1 MRVFIAFTTLLVG
14 LSGWVGY
21 RWGHGPEPALEMRAE
36 KPRQRPQERR
46 QPRESPREEGIE
58 VIQRLK
64 REDFLISRDYLRGIE
79 AWNHVKGLSLAQVKA
94 ALAITGEE
102 AAPNNWDNLATLLF
116 HRWGELDPEEA
127 MRHVRQLGDAEARN
141 YGSSILVAW
150 MKNDP
155 EAAYRWSLGDRK
167 FAESL
172 QFDRMLA
179 STLMTEPAASAMEK
193 SKLLGEAIS
202 RSVAINFA
210 QAMGGEAESRAE
222 FLSAISSLD
231 KKPRQDAIG
240 TMIRVWSGE
249 APEEVLKGWNDLPID
264 GEQQKPLLHDVLKL
278 WGKREPAKAVEWM
291 TAHPEMADLG
301 QVQGVYKTWQ
311 ENDATATAAERW
323 LLGRSDAG
331 AFAADIAK
339 QMHSESL
346 NNTMGLNWSGLS
358 QEEIQHNRQTH
369 YRIWAQAKPDEA
381 ARWLE
386 SIGPEAAKSFTGKTD
401 AKQ

>member
-21 RWGHGPEPALEMRAE
+21 RWGHGPEPALEMAAE
-36 KPRQRPQERR
+36 KPRHRPQERR
-46 QPRESPREEGIE
+46 ELRESPREDGVE

-64 REDFLISRDYLRGIE
+64 REEFLISRDYLRGIE

-94 ALAITGEE
+94 ALATTDEK
-102 AAPNNWDNLATLLF
+102 AAFANWDNLATLLF

-127 MRHVRQLGDAEARN
+127 LRHVRQLGEAEAQN
-141 YGSSILVAW
+141 FGPAILAAW
-150 MKNDP
+150 IKNDP
-155 EAAYRWSLGDRK
+155 EGAYRWSVGDRK
-167 FAESL
+167 FAESI
-172 QFDRMLA
+172 QFNRMLP
-179 STLMTEPAASAMEK
+179 STLMSESAASAMAK
-193 SKLLGEAIS
+193 AKLLGDDIS
-202 RSVAINFA
+202 LSVAMKLA
-210 QAMGGEAESRAE
+210 QAMSGDAESRAE

-231 KKPRQDAIG
+231 QKPRQDAIG
-240 TMIRVWSGE
+240 TMIRVWSSQ
-249 APEEVLKGWNDLPID
+249 APDELLKGWNELPID
-264 GEQQKPLLHDVLKL
+264 GEQQKPLLNDVLKL

-301 QVQGVYKTWQ
+301 QVQGVYKTWL
-311 ENDATATAAERW
+311 ENDAATAERW
-323 LLGRSDAG
+323 LLGLSDAG

-358 QEEIQHNRQTH
+358 QEETQNNRQTH
-369 YRIWAQAKPDEA
+369 YRIWAQAKPEEA
-381 ARWLE
+381 ALWLK

>member
-1 MRVFIAFTTLLVG
+1 MRAFIAFTTLLVG
-14 LSGWVGY
+14 LSAWAGY
-21 RWGHGPEPALEMRAE
+21 RWGHGPETALEMWAQ
-36 KPRQRPQERR
+36 KPRQRPQTHR
-46 QPRESPREEGIE
+46 QPRESQREDRIE

-64 REDFLISRDYLRGIE
+64 RDEFLISRDYLRGIE
-79 AWNHVKGLSLAQVKA
+79 AWNHVKGLSLAQVKE
-94 ALAITGEE
+94 ALATSGEN
-102 AAPNNWDNLATLLF
+102 AAANGWGNLATLLF

-127 MRHVRQLGDAEARN
+127 MRHVRQLGEAEAQN
-141 YGSSILVAW
+141 FGPAILVAW

-167 FAESL
+167 FAESIG
-172 QFDRMLA
+172 FDFMLP
-179 STLMTEPAASAMEK
+179 STLMSESAASAMEK
-193 SKLLGEAIS
+193 AKLLGDGIS
-202 RSVAINFA
+202 SSVAMKLA
-210 QAMGGEAESRAE
+210 QAMSGDAKSRAE

-240 TMIRVWSGE
+240 TMIRVWSSQ
-249 APEEVLKGWNDLPID
+249 APDELLKEWNDLPID
-264 GEQQKPLLHDVLKL
+264 GEQQKPLLNDVLKL

-301 QVQGVYKTWQ
+301 QVQGVYKTWL
-311 ENDATATAAERW
+311 ENDAATAERW
-323 LLGRSDAG
+323 LLGRSDPG

-346 NNTMGLNWSGLS
+346 NDTMGLNWSGLS

-386 SIGPEAAKSFTGKTD
+386 SIGPEAAKTFTGKTD
-401 AKQ
+401 ARQ